1 MLKFHAGR
9 KKRIFLI
16 IVAVFFTVVLALLS
30 RYVESHRE
38 LQFGFGSVI
47 LPASSFLG
55 VVQAMKGLL
64 CIIIVVLDYKRGRI
78 LTYLYMGGSIFF
90 MLVGIIS
97 RGEMSSLPGI
107 YNSIIS
113 IISIA
118 IISSGLAKAE
128 KRAVTDYLT
137 GLKNRRG
144 FSALL
149 EKAIRDKK
157 SFHVVYFEIENFR
170 TINDNL
176 GHKYGD
182 VALKAVA
189 EKLKEKEDEETVYV
203 SRIGGA
209 EFAAVV
215 FEKIDPKPFAANVM
229 EKIGTSVT
237 NVDEGFDINI
247 ALSVYS
253 GISSFPGD
261 ADNTDDLLKFA
272 DIAVYNARLQNSK
285 ERICFFNTDMKDR
298 FYRQI
303 ELEKIVK
310 DSLLRDYFYLVYQP
324 QFRIEGKKLRG
335 FETLLRLKQPD
346 GTMVSPGEFI
356 PVVEKS
362 ELIMKVDSYVLR
374 RAVKEA
380 KRLVDSCESNI
391 VVSVNVSAKNIS
403 SPGFVDEVKSV
414 LEFNHYPPECLE
426 IEITEYSF
434 AESKDLTIE
443 NVKEL
448 RKLGVQIALDDFGTG
463 YTSLSQ
469 VMHLPINLLK
479 IDKSLIDDI
488 ESNAMNRDFVDAII
502 YMGHLIKCEVICEGV
517 ENDEQ
522 LELLKAHECDFVQGF
537 VWGRPLEYD
546 NAIDLCKKEAS

>member
-1 MLKFHAGR
+1 MLRFHAGR
-9 KKRIFLI
+9 KKRIVLI
-16 IVAVFFTVVLALLS
+16 IIAVILTIVLAILS
-30 RYVESHRE
+30 RFVESHRD
-38 LQFGFGSVI
+38 LQFGIGNIV

-64 CIIIVVLDYKRGRI
+64 CIIICVLDYKRGRI
-78 LTYLYMGGSIFF
+78 LTYFYLGGSIFF
-90 MLVGIIS
+90 MLIGIIS
-97 RGEMSSLPGI
+97 KGEMSSLPGI

-113 IISIA
+113 IISVA
-118 IISSGLAKAE
+118 IISTGLAKAD
-128 KRAVTDYLT
+128 KRSVTDFLT

-144 FSALL
+144 FSDLL
-149 EKAIRDKK
+149 EKAIREKK
-157 SFHVVYFEIENFR
+157 PFHVVYFEIENFR

-189 EKLKEKEDEETVYV
+189 EKLKEKEDEDKVYV

-215 FEKIDPKPFAANVM
+215 FGKIDPKPFAECIM
-229 EKIGTSVT
+229 ERIGTSIT

-261 ADNTDDLLKFA
+261 ADNTDDLLKYA
-272 DIAVYNARLQNSK
+272 DIAVYNARIQNNK
-285 ERICFFNTDMKDR
+285 ERICFFTADMKDR
-298 FYRQI
+298 FFRQI

-310 DSLLRDYFYLVYQP
+310 ESLARDYFYLVYQP
-324 QFRIEGKKLRG
+324 QFEIKGKKLRG
-335 FETLLRLKQPD
+335 FETLLRLRQPD

-374 RAVKEA
+374 RALKEA
-380 KRLVDSCESNI
+380 KKLVDSSNSDI

-403 SPGFVDEVKSV
+403 SPGFVEEVKGV
-414 LEFNHYPPECLE
+414 LEATSFPPQCLE

-434 AESKDLTIE
+434 AESRDITIE
-443 NVKEL
+443 NVNRLREL
-448 RKLGVQIALDDFGTG
+448 GIQIALDDFGTG

-469 VMHLPINLLK
+469 VMHLPISLLK

-488 ESNAMNRDFVDAII
+488 ENNAMNRDFVDAII
-502 YMGHLIKCEVICEGV
+502 YMGHLMKCEVISEGV
-517 ENDEQ
+517 ESNEQ
-522 LELLKAHECDFVQGF
+522 LGLLKDHECDFVQGY
-537 VWGRPLEYD
+537 VWSKPLEYE
-546 NAIDLCKKEAS
+546 NAIELCKSQAS